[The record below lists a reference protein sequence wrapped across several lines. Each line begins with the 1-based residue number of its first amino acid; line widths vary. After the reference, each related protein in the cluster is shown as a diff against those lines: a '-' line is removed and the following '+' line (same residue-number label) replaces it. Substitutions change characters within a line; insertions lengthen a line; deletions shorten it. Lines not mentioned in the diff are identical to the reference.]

1 MGNYFHLPQGINN
14 PYIMTIYERWT
25 EGIGQDIATC
35 PGLFMPATIFSRKK

>member
-1 MGNYFHLPQGINN
+1 
-14 PYIMTIYERWT
+14 MTIYERLA